1 MYNHEEL
8 KTITLAELHDDKMY
22 VVGVL
27 RKLLADRGLSSS
39 MYAITSYEKRG
50 LIPKLR
56 STTNGWRSYTGKE
69 IKEFIAKLSQRT
81 NG

>member
-1 MYNHEEL
+1 MYNHSEL
-8 KTITLAELHDDKMY
+8 KTVTLETLQDEKMY

-27 RKLLADRGLSSS
+27 RKLLSDRGLSSS

-56 STTNGWRSYTGKE
+56 SNTNGWRSYTGKE
-69 IKEFIAKLSQRT
+69 IKEFISKLSERSE
-81 NG
+81 G